1 MLNLSVELDKAMYP
15 GLIVLLLISSYL
27 LSPVSLS
34 LLTSTA
40 RPPNILLI
48 IVDDLKPSLGC
59 YGDKKAFTPNIDKLA
74 ARGIR
79 FSHAFAQQAVCG
91 PSRVSLLTGRSP
103 DTTRLYD
110 FGSYWRRHA
119 GNFTSLPQLFR
130 ERGYR
135 CRLRVRG
142 GEGDINMTR

>member
-1 MLNLSVELDKAMYP
+1 MLLRAGVEIIIAGNQFEWSRFLPLSVELDKAMYP

-34 LLTSTA
+34 LLTSKS

-59 YGDKKAFTPNIDKLA
+59 FGDKKAFTPNIDKLA

-79 FSHAFAQQAVCG
+79 FRCIITRDRKLHIGIFNLATPT
-91 PSRVSLLTGRSP
+91 PSRQCVAPAGR
-103 DTTRLYD
+103 L
-110 FGSYWRRHA
+110 
-119 GNFTSLPQLFR
+119 
-130 ERGYR
+130 
-135 CRLRVRG
+135 C
-142 GEGDINMTR
+142 

>member
-1 MLNLSVELDKAMYP
+1 MYP
-15 GLIVLLLISSYL
+15 MLIVLLLIPSYL

-34 LLTSTA
+34 LLTSKG

-79 FSHAFAQQAVCG
+79 FRCIITRVGKLHTEVCNLARPT
-91 PSRVSLLTGRSP
+91 PSRLCAAQ
-103 DTTRLYD
+103 
-110 FGSYWRRHA
+110 A
-119 GNFTSLPQLFR
+119 G
-130 ERGYR
+130 
-135 CRLRVRG
+135 CHC
-142 GEGDINMTR
+142 

>member
-1 MLNLSVELDKAMYP
+1 MYP

-40 RPPNILLI
+40 QPPNILLI